1 MTHYRTFL
9 IAAALIM
16 LSGVAA
22 GAFGAH
28 ALAHRLAAAQT
39 SMWQTAVLYQLVH
52 GLGLVG
58 LASLA
63 IRLPSSLL
71 SLAANL
77 MLTGII
83 LFSGSLYALSLSGSK
98 WLGPLTPIGGLCLIS
113 SWAFVAIA
121 GYRAKRQEE

>member
-9 IAAALIM
+9 IAAALVM
-16 LSGVAA
+16 LTGVAA

-28 ALAHRLAAAQT
+28 ALANRLNVAQT
-39 SMWQTAVLYQLVH
+39 SLWQTAVLYQLVH

>member
-9 IAAALIM
+9 IAAALVM
-16 LSGVAA
+16 LTGVAA

-28 ALAHRLAAAQT
+28 ALAKHLTVAQA
-39 SMWQTAVLYQLVH
+39 SLWQTAVLYQLVH

-71 SLAANL
+71 SLSANL
-77 MLTGII
+77 MLIGII
-83 LFSGSLYALSLSGSK
+83 LFSGSLYALSLSGHK

-113 SWAFVAIA
+113 SWALVAIA
-121 GYRAKRQEE
+121 GYRAKRQQE